1 MPKIIGLAVIAAFIG
16 SAMAL
21 ADDLAEMRIAI
32 TAAQRSHLCP
42 PNQTYALVNG
52 SNYCRASRIDRAT

>member
-1 MPKIIGLAVIAAFIG
+1 
-16 SAMAL
+16 MAL